1 MKILLVS
8 QSEPSFGYSNILK
21 TLWKKGK
28 LPTVKYGFY
37 GDELTKK
44 NVSLEHVKPRSQ
56 GGLSILAN
64 FVLSSKQKNNFRG
77 TKPLEDVIDIP
88 TMMRYFEQFKG
99 IRVGPFDGDK
109 YIDMVLDTI
118 YKLIDSKGILFK

>member
-1 MKILLVS
+1 MKISLVS
-8 QSEPSFGYSNILK
+8 QNEPSFGYSNILK

-44 NVSLEHVKPRSQ
+44 NVSLEHVKPKSQ
-56 GGLSILAN
+56 GGLSTLAN

-77 TKPLEDVIDIP
+77 TKPLEDVLDISI
-88 TMMRYFEQFKG
+88 MMRYFEQFKG
-99 IRVGPFDGDK
+99 VRVGPFDGDK